1 MMKAGTGNDAFSAD
15 TRIVADF
22 NTDSWYGG
30 LRPELKSYLLNAM
43 DRVVVYQDKAE
54 ADLQSLLE
62 KQSKLPIG
70 SVLLTNG
77 VTQAIYLI
85 AQAFAG
91 ATTTIVGPAIAEYTN
106 ACALYE
112 HQIRH
117 LPREKVNDI
126 LQVETDLFFI
136 SNPGNPDGQVVED
149 AWLEKLISANR
160 KHIFVVDETYI
171 HFTRNASSLVPHL
184 HRLPNVFIL
193 QSPARTACFPGL
205 RLGYVLAQKAL
216 LEKIRQIQSPWSV
229 NQLALAAGLFTEKNP
244 NIFKFPLDNLLG
256 DAFQL
261 REKIKKMAEFKV
273 YPSYTHFF
281 LFETLTGT
289 AAELQAW
296 LIEKYGILIKDVSEI
311 EGLTSGSCRI
321 TCRGELDNKLLLTA
335 LKKWSVI

>member
-1 MMKAGTGNDAFSAD
+1 MMKANTGNDTFSAD

-22 NTDSWYGG
+22 STDSWYGG
-30 LRPELKSYLLNAM
+30 LRPELKSYLITTI
-43 DRVVVYQDKAE
+43 DRVVDYPDKAE
-54 ADLQSLLE
+54 SELQALLE
-62 KQSKLPIG
+62 KQAKLTAA
-70 SVLLTNG
+70 LLTNG

-91 ATTTIVGPAIAEYTN
+91 ATTTIVGPAIPEYTT
-106 ACALYE
+106 ACTLYG

-117 LPREKVNDI
+117 LPREKVTDI

-149 AWLEKLISANR
+149 AWLEHLISANR
-160 KHIFVVDETYI
+160 KRIFVVDETYI
-171 HFTRNASSLVPHL
+171 RFTRNASSLVPHL

-193 QSPARTACFPGL
+193 QSPARIGCFPGL

-216 LEKIRQIQSPWSV
+216 LEKIRLLQTPRSV

-244 NIFKFPLDNLLG
+244 ALFKFPLDNLLG
-256 DAFQL
+256 DAYQL
-261 REKIKKMAEFKV
+261 RENIKKMAEFKV

-289 AAELQAW
+289 SAELNAW
-296 LIEKYGILIKDVSEI
+296 LIEKYGIVVKDVSEM
-311 EGLTSGSCRI
+311 EGLTIGSCRI
-321 TCRGELDNKLLLTA
+321 TCRNELDNKLLLTA